1 MKRSLTLLCA
11 AALII
16 SVCGCSN
23 TIAVPP
29 QLTQKADAT
38 SVTEA
43 SKETPS
49 TTPATEAVTTP
60 ATSSVTAPESTAHT
74 TVTSAVTSTPKPETS
89 VSSHTEQTKTDAPPS
104 TSKPV
109 ATAGKL
115 IKHSVNKLTLTY
127 DDGIYFD
134 IGESE
139 FEEDNNELYLVHY
152 ADNGEVTSNIVVM
165 CSDEDEDTEG
175 KSVSEI
181 GETYMSYYTVGDN
194 IVSSTKSM
202 IKIGSTD
209 VFYGT
214 VKSSDGEYSVSA
226 IQHIYFA
233 RHANKVYTVIA
244 LHLDYNEEQ
253 VTKSLEYTLN
263 SMTFDYSVNT

>member
-1 MKRSLTLLCA
+1 M
-11 AALII
+11 
-16 SVCGCSN
+16 
-23 TIAVPP
+23 
-29 QLTQKADAT
+29 T
-38 SVTEA
+38 SI
-43 SKETPS
+43 
-49 TTPATEAVTTP
+49 
-60 ATSSVTAPESTAHT
+60 
-74 TVTSAVTSTPKPETS
+74 
-89 VSSHTEQTKTDAPPS
+89 
-104 TSKPV
+104 PV

-202 IKIGSTD
+202 FKIGSTD
-209 VFYGT
+209 LLYGT
-214 VKSSDGEYSVSA
+214 MKFCFSDTAQIFSSSR
-226 IQHIYFA
+226 Q
-233 RHANKVYTVIA
+233 
-244 LHLDYNEEQ
+244 
-253 VTKSLEYTLN
+253 
-263 SMTFDYSVNT
+263 